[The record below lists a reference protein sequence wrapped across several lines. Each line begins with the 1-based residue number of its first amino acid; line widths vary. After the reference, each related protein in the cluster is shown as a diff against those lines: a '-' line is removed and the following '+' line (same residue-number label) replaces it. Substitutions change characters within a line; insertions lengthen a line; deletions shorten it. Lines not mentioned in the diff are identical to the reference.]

1 MQEAAD
7 LQAAV
12 VREKQGE
19 ELMALYMAARRA
31 ALDHAAEAQERADL
45 AELKAYQD
53 NMATQL
59 QRKALSGDV
68 AKREVRPVCLPI
80 AESVCP
86 IIRAR
91 STLACS
97 LACLLACLLRHWI
110 LAMVNTMRHKITVC
124 DLLCIVRQSAGAGD
138 AF

>member
-19 ELMALYMAARRA
+19 ELMALHMAARRA

-97 LACLLACLLRHWI
+97 LACLLACYDTGSLRWSTRWTQDNR
-110 LAMVNTMRHKITVC
+110 V
-124 DLLCIVRQSAGAGD
+124 
-138 AF
+138 

>member
-1 MQEAAD
+1 MWAVFFFSTATVQEAAD

-19 ELMALYMAARRA
+19 ELMALHMAARRA

-97 LACLLACLLRHWI
+97 LACLLACYDTGSLRWS
-110 LAMVNTMRHKITVC
+110 TR
-124 DLLCIVRQSAGAGD
+124 
-138 AF
+138 

>member
-19 ELMALYMAARRA
+19 ELMALHMAARRA

-91 STLACS
+91 STWLA
-97 LACLLACLLRHWI
+97 LWHACLLATTLDP
-110 LAMVNTMRHKITVC
+110 C
-124 DLLCIVRQSAGAGD
+124 DGQHDETQDNRV
-138 AF
+138 